1 MESGLL
7 STDGGVTPC
16 WSLAALAL
24 GASLLPLGR
33 LGEIFVAIRLVSSF
47 GLSWGCAP
55 LGLAKR
61 RCRRRCSVSSLACH
75 SLVRFCG
82 GVRMRLGLGGLVVSC
97 VSLWRSTLLL
107 VWGALHLTLRGPNC
121 LAGRRGF
128 PVRVF
133 RSAAPFVGPVEASDT
148 ALTAQGF
155 ETRSA

>member
-1 MESGLL
+1 M
-7 STDGGVTPC
+7 
-16 WSLAALAL
+16 
-24 GASLLPLGR
+24 LPLGR
-33 LGEIFVAIRLVSSF
+33 LGEIFVTIRLVSSF

-121 LAGRRGF
+121 LAGRRGL

-133 RSAAPFVGPVEASDT
+133 RSAAPFVGLDVARE
-148 ALTAQGF
+148 LTLAT
-155 ETRSA
+155 TRF